1 MHTSERR
8 DLIEDVLRAEF
19 GFDGLVM
26 TDWLIAQMKDKRA
39 LHPIADPVRIPA
51 SGNDVLMPGTKADC
65 KAVLNALRSG
75 ALNRDQVR
83 RNVSR
88 LIRLARELNA

>member
-8 DLIEDVLRAEF
+8 DLIEDILRAEF

-26 TDWLIAQMKDKRA
+26 TDWLIAQMKDKHA
-39 LHPIADPVRIPA
+39 LHPIAHPERIPA
-51 SGNDVLMPGTKADC
+51 SGNDVLMPGTKGDC
-65 KAVLNALRSG
+65 QSILSALRSG
-75 ALNRDQVR
+75 ALDRDQVR